1 MCVFVYLLST
11 FTLPVSLTPPPP
23 LPSTS
28 PFAHTPSRT
37 VLKNTSPHSAT
48 LIHTASLH
56 AVHPFYP
63 PDSRP
68 ILPRLSV
75 SGPCDPTPIWLF
87 SSHTP
92 SDFHSRSPFFRRDS
106 CRDCFLF
113 FTCLSTPPLPSSF
126 SALLLRLLS
135 DTLFARQFE
144 SFLTFHP
151 PFFSYSHTTMGAAIS
166 CFDNERGKQTPYQRP
181 TDQPGQ
187 KRSRKIVGVGGSAH
201 TVVRSSSDA
210 VPTATPPVTE
220 PKKPEEEKP
229 LVKPPVEEPTP
240 TPPVDEAPRE
250 VPVVPVETAEPERP
264 EDPQPN
270 NPPVLTEEEEAK
282 VDKILDDL
290 NNSEEPV
297 AVEIVTEQLT
307 VDTIVKPDI
316 SSKDMDALDDS
327 DAVPDSDP
335 KPVIEVEEQVEIVT
349 TTIVADV
356 PDDKDELI
364 PEPSDQPDAE
374 NDLNFT
380 DAEETVPVE
389 EIQVVEKNETV
400 PVTEIEDV
408 DPVSD
413 APYPTDA
420 DIDNEKAPELDVED
434 PIDVIEPVEKDD
446 LPTPDPTDV
455 PPVDVPEMSSIDTR
469 RALFDRAEDRLPEVR
484 EIRRDV
490 LDPVTNELISLE
502 EYRQRQMDR
511 AQGVVRERVE
521 KFEGIDEERSRQIAE
536 HNAIEAARTEAI
548 VKTTWTFKRRKGND
562 STPEKSASA
571 IDFSL
576 GPLEPSPTEETV
588 LDPVGAETIEEIDE
602 PVAVKEPLGDILP
615 TKDHHEE
622 ETTISERM
630 KSLNNYSLDDH
641 SDTFPKEPEEPQ
653 PI

>member
-1 MCVFVYLLST
+1 
-11 FTLPVSLTPPPP
+11 
-23 LPSTS
+23 
-28 PFAHTPSRT
+28 
-37 VLKNTSPHSAT
+37 
-48 LIHTASLH
+48 
-56 AVHPFYP
+56 
-63 PDSRP
+63 
-68 ILPRLSV
+68 
-75 SGPCDPTPIWLF
+75 
-87 SSHTP
+87 
-92 SDFHSRSPFFRRDS
+92 
-106 CRDCFLF
+106 
-113 FTCLSTPPLPSSF
+113 
-126 SALLLRLLS
+126 
-135 DTLFARQFE
+135 
-144 SFLTFHP
+144 
-151 PFFSYSHTTMGAAIS
+151 MGAAIS
-166 CFDNERGKQTPYQRP
+166 CFDNEHGKQAPYQRP

-210 VPTATPPVTE
+210 VPTSLPPVTE

-229 LVKPPVEEPTP
+229 LVKPPVIEDPIP
-240 TPPVDEAPRE
+240 TPPVDETPRE
-250 VPVVPVETAEPERP
+250 VPVVPVEPAEPDRSHL
-264 EDPQPN
+264 PQPDDHA
-270 NPPVLTEEEEAK
+270 PVLTEDEEAK

-290 NNSEEPV
+290 NDSEEPI

-307 VDTIVKPDI
+307 VDTVVKPDI
-316 SSKDMDALDDS
+316 SSNDMDALDDP
-327 DAVPDSDP
+327 DVVPDSDS
-335 KPVIEVEEQVEIVT
+335 KPVIHVEEQVDIVT

-356 PDDKDELI
+356 PYDEHDLI
-364 PEPSDQPDAE
+364 PEHSDQPDTE

-389 EIQVVEKNETV
+389 EIQVVEKKDTV
-400 PVTEIEDV
+400 PVTEIEDI

-413 APYPTDA
+413 PPIPTDA
-420 DIDNEKAPELDVED
+420 NIEYEKAPELDSKD
-434 PIDVIEPVEKDD
+434 PVDLTELVEKDH
-446 LPTPDPTDV
+446 LPTPDSVDN

-502 EYRQRQMDR
+502 EYRQRQMER

-576 GPLEPSPTEETV
+576 SPLVPSPAEETV
-588 LDPVGAETIEEIDE
+588 LDPVGAETIEDIDE

-615 TKDHHEE
+615 TKNHEE
-622 ETTISERM
+622 ETPISERM